1 MSQSE
6 RVMPRPNTLPYI
18 GKLPGVRDFLKLA
31 DETFWQISQPTDPRL
46 AIDYTQPGGEAG
58 SFGPDSVTWRMNA
71 NPGAFA
77 VGTLASV
84 FLQITEP
91 SVSAGVSEN
100 SAFVNDFDGRL
111 RRTGAAAAATVY
123 AAESAKKP
131 MMDRI
136 RRQHENVKGVNAD
149 GKAYQAVDPELMRW
163 VFFTAIYYG
172 MKAHLRYVDPT
183 LPKKYRDRYF
193 AEQAAA
199 AKDYGDFDLPKTVDE
214 AHAYHDEMVKNLR
227 GFPFVQDVMKV
238 VRTEAPLGK
247 AFLPLQRLLLEGAL
261 DLLPDELLEEIGEK
275 KPMAVRLAI
284 RPWIA
289 TFVRL
294 SPLVIRNGP
303 AQMACRRMGVSP
315 RILNKMPKI

>member
-1 MSQSE
+1 MSVTETSPE
-6 RVMPRPNTLPYI
+6 MIDRL
-18 GKLPGVRDFLKLA
+18 GKLPGLRQLMELA
-31 DETFWQISQPTDPRL
+31 DKSYWRISQPTDPRL
-46 AIDYTQPGGEAG
+46 AIDYSEPKGDAG

-91 SVSAGVSEN
+91 SVSAGVAEN
-100 SAFVNDFDGRL
+100 SAFTKDFDGRL

-123 AAESAKKP
+123 AATSAKKP

-149 GKAYQAVDPELMRW
+149 GKEYVAVDPELMRW

-193 AEQAAA
+193 AEQAEAC
-199 AKDYGDFDLPKTVDE
+199 KDYGDFDMPKTVEE
-214 AHAYHDEMVKNLR
+214 AHAYHDAMIKNLR
-227 GFPFVQDVMKV
+227 DFPFVHDVMHV

-247 AFLPLQRLLLEGAL
+247 AFLPLQHLLLEGAL
-261 DLLPDELLEEIGEK
+261 DLLPDELLEKIGEK
-275 KPMAVRLAI
+275 KPMAFRLAI

-289 TFVRL
+289 AFVRL

-315 RILNKMPKI
+315 SILKKMPKI